1 VKGKRNLVGIRSVN
15 VHMWMS
21 DTDRQRQL
29 LKRTVVTM
37 KVMMKVMRV
46 IVMLPSRAKCVTSR

>member
-1 VKGKRNLVGIRSVN
+1 
-15 VHMWMS
+15 MWMS

-37 KVMMKVMRV
+37 KVMRV